1 MSHLIEAIFVSF
13 FDVIIIMLRFSQE
26 QLIQYVYSECSPIL
40 KLAIEKAMLEDI
52 ALQKEVKALKRTIKQ
67 LSKLEKQS
75 PKKSTIDSIIK
86 YAEESQ
92 KKK

>member
-26 QLIQYVYSECSPIL
+26 QLTQYVYSECSPIL
-40 KLAIEKAMLEDI
+40 KLAIENAMLEDI
-52 ALQKEVKALKRTIKQ
+52 ALQKEVKALQRTIRQ
-67 LSKLEKQS
+67 LSRMEKKT
-75 PKKSTIDSIIK
+75 PKKSTIDNLLK
-86 YAEESQ
+86 YAEESH

>member
-40 KLAIEKAMLEDI
+40 KLAIEKAMQEDN
-52 ALQKEVKALKRTIKQ
+52 ALQKEVKGLQSTIKQ

-75 PKKSTIDSIIK
+75 PKKSTIDAILK
-86 YAEESQ
+86 YAEETQ

>member
-40 KLAIEKAMLEDI
+40 KLAIEKAMLEDH
-52 ALQKEVKALKRTIKQ
+52 ALQNEVKGLQRTIKQ
-67 LSKLEKQS
+67 LSRLEKHS
-75 PKKSTIDSIIK
+75 PKKSTIDAILK
-86 YAEESQ
+86 YAQESQ

>member
-40 KLAIEKAMLEDI
+40 KLAIEKAMQEDN
-52 ALQKEVKALKRTIKQ
+52 ALQKEVKGLQRTIKQ

-75 PKKSTIDSIIK
+75 PKRSTIDAILK